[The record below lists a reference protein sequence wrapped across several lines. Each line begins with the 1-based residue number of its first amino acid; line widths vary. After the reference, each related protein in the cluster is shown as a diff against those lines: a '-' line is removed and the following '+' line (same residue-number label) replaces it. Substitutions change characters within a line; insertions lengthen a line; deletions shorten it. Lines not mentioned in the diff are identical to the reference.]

1 TNEWL
6 FSLGFLAEVAAFL
19 GATDAAATIYEL
31 LSPYTARNA
40 STADYIATGSVS
52 RPLGILASTLER
64 WEEAEQ
70 HFKDALEMNERMGAR
85 PWLAQTQEDY
95 GRMLVAR
102 GDEERGRPLFEQAL
116 SSYREL
122 GMEGA
127 LARAT
132 ASVDRAMRSALL
144 HE

>member
-1 TNEWL
+1 
-6 FSLGFLAEVAAFL
+6 LAAE
-19 GATDAAATIYEL
+19 
-31 LSPYTARNA
+31 
-40 STADYIATGSVS
+40 SVR
-52 RPLGILASTLER
+52 RPRAILPRAWER
-64 WEEAEQ
+64 GGEAEQ
-70 HFKDALEMNERMGAR
+70 PFKDALERKGRMGAR